1 MNHLL
6 ATIIISIFVFSST
19 VTTRAQEIGDKLPE
33 LNVTDWILGDQ
44 SRVGKW
50 GDGKV
55 YILEIW
61 GTWCLPCI
69 KIMPE
74 LTKLQKEF
82 GDKGLV
88 VIGYSWEKPEILHKF
103 VKENHAKIGYTIVG
117 DTEEKTV
124 GMLNENGAIQ
134 GFPYSFLVGPDGKIL
149 WKGNSK
155 GTGRAVK
162 QYFSGKP
169 IDVDDG
175 TPVF

>member
-6 ATIIISIFVFSST
+6 ATIIISIFVFSSK

-117 DTEEKTV
+117 DTGKKRLV
-124 GMLNENGAIQ
+124 CSMKMGRFRDFHI
-134 GFPYSFLVGPDGKIL
+134 PFL
-149 WKGNSK
+149 
-155 GTGRAVK
+155 
-162 QYFSGKP
+162 
-169 IDVDDG
+169 
-175 TPVF
+175 